1 MDRSNQ
7 YPHGLLPCMTITNV
21 NPNICACA
29 FLIDMILMSSY
40 CVSVRRCK
48 HLSEV
53 DLRAFK
59 LEKGSLRQL
68 LENNAASLKTL
79 ILPDGVRED
88 LMELLSG
95 ELKSLRSLEKL
106 SVTAANFPGLMGS
119 LPMSL
124 AINIRGEISR

>member
-1 MDRSNQ
+1 
-7 YPHGLLPCMTITNV
+7 MTITNV

-29 FLIDMILMSSY
+29 FLIDIILMSSY

-59 LEKGSLRQL
+59 LEKGPLRRL

-79 ILPDGVRED
+79 ILPDGVSFSKD

-95 ELKSLRSLEKL
+95 ELKSLRSLEEL
-106 SVTAANFPGLMGS
+106 SVDAAGFPCLMES
-119 LPMSL
+119 LPRSL

>member
-1 MDRSNQ
+1 
-7 YPHGLLPCMTITNV
+7 
-21 NPNICACA
+21 
-29 FLIDMILMSSY
+29 MSSY

-59 LEKGSLRQL
+59 LEEESLLEL
-68 LENNAASLKTL
+68 LENNATSLKTL
-79 ILPDGVRED
+79 ILPDGDRED

-106 SVTAANFPGLMGS
+106 SVAAADFPGLMES
-119 LPMSL
+119 LPRSL
-124 AINIRGEISR
+124 TINIRGEISW

>member
-1 MDRSNQ
+1 
-7 YPHGLLPCMTITNV
+7 
-21 NPNICACA
+21 
-29 FLIDMILMSSY
+29 MSSY

-59 LEKGSLRQL
+59 LEKESLRQL
-68 LENNAASLKTL
+68 LENNGASLKTL
-79 ILPDGVRED
+79 ILPDGVSKAKD

-106 SVTAANFPGLMGS
+106 SVTAADLHGLMES